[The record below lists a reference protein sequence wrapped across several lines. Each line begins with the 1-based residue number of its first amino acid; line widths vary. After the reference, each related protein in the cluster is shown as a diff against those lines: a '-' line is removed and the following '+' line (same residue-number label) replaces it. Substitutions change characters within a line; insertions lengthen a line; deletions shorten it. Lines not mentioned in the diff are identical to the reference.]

1 MTAKE
6 HTVSGMPGR
15 YATALFEL
23 ASEARSVDAVAGH
36 LDRFQALLDGSDDLR
51 RLVRSPVF
59 GAEEQLSAIDAILA
73 KARISGLAANF
84 IRLAASNR
92 RLFAVSDMISAYRA
106 LVADA
111 RGEVTA
117 EVTSAEKLTAA
128 QMTKLKNALKASVGR
143 DVQLATKI
151 DPSILGGLIV
161 KVGSRMVDNSLR
173 TKLQN
178 LKVSMKGVG

>member
-23 ASEARSVDAVAGH
+23 ASESKSIDQVGKQ
-36 LDRFQALLDGSDDLR
+36 LTGFKALLDNSDDLR

-59 GAEEQLSAIDAILA
+59 GATDQISALDAILA
-73 KARISGLAANF
+73 KAKISGIAANF
-84 IRLAASNR
+84 IKLTATNR
-92 RLFAVSDMISAYRA
+92 RLFAISDMISAYRA

-117 EVTSAEKLTAA
+117 EVTSAEKLTAP
-128 QMTKLKNALKASVGR
+128 QITKLKSALKASVGR

-151 DPSILGGLIV
+151 DASILGGLIV

-178 LKVSMKGVG
+178 LKTSMKGVG